1 MDSTPQAR
9 LADRKALLVTR
20 AELDR
25 TRLSLAV
32 HEIRGI
38 LHPPVDAARSA
49 ALRPAAATVVGLA
62 VPLLGMRRFARWVRF
77 TSLALTAYRVVR
89 NWRTTG

>member
-1 MDSTPQAR
+1 MSSERIAK

-25 TRLSLAV
+25 TRISLSV
-32 HEIRGI
+32 HEIRRI
-38 LHPPVDAARSA
+38 LHPPVDPARSA

-77 TSLALTAYRVVR
+77 ASLALTAYRVVR
-89 NWRTTG
+89 NWRTTA